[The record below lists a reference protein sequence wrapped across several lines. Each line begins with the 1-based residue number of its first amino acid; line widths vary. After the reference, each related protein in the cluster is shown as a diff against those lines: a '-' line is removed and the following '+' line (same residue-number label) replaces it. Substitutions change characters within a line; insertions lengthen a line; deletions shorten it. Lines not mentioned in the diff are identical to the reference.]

1 MCLLGGKQLVYLHH
15 DKLAE
20 HVFVL
25 KTLFWQLEDMY
36 CELINLSEETSD
48 MQQNHAKENLI

>member
-1 MCLLGGKQLVYLHH
+1 MCLLGGKQLVYLRH
-15 DKLAE
+15 DKPAE

-36 CELINLSEETSD
+36 RKLINLSVE
-48 MQQNHAKENLI
+48 I